1 MKILVPIDFTPV
13 TENALR
19 YAIGLTSVMAQ
30 EIILFHVTTAEKEN
44 EEALSKLNKLCIK
57 YSTDKV
63 TPSAIV
69 RCGSYFDLI
78 GDTATEIEASLIVMG
93 THGIK
98 GMQRIIGSH
107 AMKVITHSSTPYI
120 VVQHEPFKEVRKIL
134 VPVDFTREVKQMLPF
149 LTSMAEYF
157 KATLLLI
164 SESSKDS
171 FIQNKIDLNIS
182 YFQSYLADNNIP
194 FAMLNSNF
202 SSNKYKVIMSEVE
215 KNAIDMIVATI
226 DSETGLTDY
235 IMGVEEQKIVANEAE
250 VPVLCINTKH
260 FMNRK
265 GNVFEYTF

>member
-120 VVQHEPFKEVRKIL
+120 VVQHEPYKEVKRIL

-171 FIQNKIDLNIS
+171 FIQNKID
-182 YFQSYLADNNIP
+182 
-194 FAMLNSNF
+194 
-202 SSNKYKVIMSEVE
+202 
-215 KNAIDMIVATI
+215 
-226 DSETGLTDY
+226 
-235 IMGVEEQKIVANEAE
+235 
-250 VPVLCINTKH
+250 
-260 FMNRK
+260 
-265 GNVFEYTF
+265 